1 MEEVPDDI
9 REDIEKFTCKVYGKK
24 KLTSINE
31 VRFQIFSSKYKPN
44 GKKNKTIMDVKSMD
58 GSAMPPCSRVLQ
70 EKITRTALVA
80 SRWLSST
87 EQFQKPMSSK
97 DHGWMLEDGK
107 YKIKWFD
114 GSAAPRSLDIILDD
128 ADISDSEDEDTV
140 EDDDIQADDSSDDEE
155 SDYSDADGV

>member
-31 VRFQIFSSKYKPN
+31 VRLQIFLSKYKPN

-58 GSAMPPCSRVLQ
+58 GSAMPPFTSLAG
-70 EKITRTALVA
+70 KITRTALVA

-87 EQFQKPMSSK
+87 EQFQSPMSPT
-97 DHGWMLEDGK
+97 DHRWMLEDGK
-107 YKIKWFD
+107 
-114 GSAAPRSLDIILDD
+114 
-128 ADISDSEDEDTV
+128 
-140 EDDDIQADDSSDDEE
+140 
-155 SDYSDADGV
+155 